1 MHFEKGSK
9 ASNLRMFEQIEH
21 LKDTI
26 EKDLGEKVIMQKD
39 WGKTWSRLFVE
50 KQEGR
55 ITEELKVWAVE
66 MMVKLINH
74 LQPELD
80 NIKNG

>member
-1 MHFEKGSK
+1 MIE
-9 ASNLRMFEQIEH
+9 RMEQ
-21 LKDTI
+21 LKDAI
-26 EKDLGEKVIMQKD
+26 EKDLGEKVTFQKD

-50 KQEGR
+50 KQEGK